1 MIEAE
6 ARALG
11 LPTATVTFLLVT
23 GERPAN
29 GEALLT
35 HPDVASEVAL
45 SSFTDAGE
53 ALVAAFESQ
62 RGGDGRWAV
71 HTGEVIEIA
80 PTIGPTLDRGLAL
93 LAIGGS
99 GQILV
104 SASTAARVENRLPV
118 GTRLVDRGI
127 HRLHD
132 LGRPEHVWQLSSDGL
147 PAEAGDLRSLTTFRH
162 NLPTQLTPLIGRRA
176 DIGEIGRLVSGGAAR
191 HDHWSRRSRQDA
203 GRPRR
208 RRRIDGAFPGR
219 RVVGRAR
226 TGDDTRSLRRGLRW
240 QC

>member
-11 LPTATVTFLLVT
+11 LPTATVTFLLLT

-45 SSFTDAGE
+45 SSFTDAGD
-53 ALVAAFESQ
+53 ALVAAIESQ

-71 HTGEVIEIA
+71 HTGEVIETA

-93 LAIGGS
+93 LAIGGN

-104 SASTAARVENRLPV
+104 SASTAA
-118 GTRLVDRGI
+118 
-127 HRLHD
+127 
-132 LGRPEHVWQLSSDGL
+132 LS
-147 PAEAGDLRSLTTFRH
+147 
-162 NLPTQLTPLIGRRA
+162 
-176 DIGEIGRLVSGGAAR
+176 
-191 HDHWSRRSRQDA
+191 
-203 GRPRR
+203 
-208 RRRIDGAFPGR
+208 
-219 RVVGRAR
+219 R
-226 TGDDTRSLRRGLRW
+226 TGCLSARGSWTGGSIASTISGARNTSGS
-240 QC
+240 

>member
-71 HTGEVIEIA
+71 HTGEVIETA

-93 LAIGGS
+93 LAIGRS

-104 SASTAARVENRLPV
+104 SAATAVLVRESPACRHERSLTGGSTPPRSRAPGARLAAELRRASLPRLRTV
-118 GTRLVDRGI
+118 
-127 HRLHD
+127 
-132 LGRPEHVWQLSSDGL
+132 
-147 PAEAGDLRSLTTFRH
+147 RSLTTFRH

-176 DIGEIGRLVSGGAAR
+176 DIERGRSARRCRAAR
-191 HDHWSRRSRQDA
+191 HDHRSRRRRQDA
-203 GRPRR
+203 LGDRR
-208 RRRIDGAFPGR
+208 RR
-219 RVVGRAR
+219 
-226 TGDDTRSLRRGLRW
+226 GDRW
-240 QC
+240 SASPAACGGSSSPR